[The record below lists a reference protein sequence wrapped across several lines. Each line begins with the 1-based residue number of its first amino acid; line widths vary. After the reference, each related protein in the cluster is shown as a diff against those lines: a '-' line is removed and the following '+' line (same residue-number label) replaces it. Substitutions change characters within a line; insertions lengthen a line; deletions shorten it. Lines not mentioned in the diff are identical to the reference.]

1 MSKNLKFIYPS
12 YHFEKIFIQQQACNS
27 MTVQATSQP
36 SPLPPPLHNLTLPTK
51 ALEMKLISLIKIVFK
66 WWP

>member
-36 SPLPPPLHNLTLPTK
+36 SPPSP
-51 ALEMKLISLIKIVFK
+51 A
-66 WWP
+66 

>member
-51 ALEMKLISLIKIVFK
+51 ALEMKFISLIKIVFK
-66 WWP
+66 

>member
-12 YHFEKIFIQQQACNS
+12 CHFEKIFIQQQACNG

-36 SPLPPPLHNLTLPTK
+36 SPPPLHNLTLPTK
-51 ALEMKLISLIKIVFK
+51 ALEMKFISLIKIVFK